1 MGSRFR
7 GPQILLVDEGRGA
20 VSDQDGNFEIS
31 NLSRGSMLWQRFC
44 LVRENEV
51 VVELVGGETTSIT
64 VKLVEGIGLN
74 AVQVTAG
81 EGAN

>member
-1 MGSRFR
+1 
-7 GPQILLVDEGRGA
+7 
-20 VSDQDGNFEIS
+20 
-31 NLSRGSMLWQRFC
+31 MLWQRFC

-51 VVELVGGETTSIT
+51 VVEVVGGETTSIT
-64 VKLVEGIGLN
+64 VELVEGIGLN